1 MKTCRIIS
9 VVFLV
14 LWIGFIGT
22 ALTYPQ
28 IFSLS
33 FIADE
38 IAGEG
43 AIVIFGLSLAIPTFI
58 FYIVSWAITNH
69 TIKNLKAQ
77 IAGKPVDAN
86 IAVNI
91 TTSGSATVDTEKMEV
106 KKMNILKKIFS
117 KKSIKEAATEVAS
130 ANEKVSDVAEVAKVA
145 TKKSA
150 AQIDTFI
157 KNLK

>member
-1 MKTCRIIS
+1 
-9 VVFLV
+9 
-14 LWIGFIGT
+14 
-22 ALTYPQ
+22 
-28 IFSLS
+28 
-33 FIADE
+33 
-38 IAGEG
+38 
-43 AIVIFGLSLAIPTFI
+43 
-58 FYIVSWAITNH
+58 
-69 TIKNLKAQ
+69 
-77 IAGKPVDAN
+77 
-86 IAVNI
+86 
-91 TTSGSATVDTEKMEV
+91 MEV